1 MELTDISVVR
11 SLMEKHGLR
20 FQKKFGQNF
29 LINRSVPE
37 RIAEASGAG
46 GEDGVLEIG
55 PGIGTLTKE
64 LCKRAKKVVSLEID
78 EGLIPVLGETLGEY
92 DNFKVICEDVMK
104 ADLELIVKT
113 EFAGCERVRVAAN
126 LPYYITTPVIMRL
139 LESGIKFES
148 LTFLIQKEVADRLC
162 AAPGTPEYGSV
173 TVAVDYYCD
182 MEKKFNVPP
191 GCFMPAPKVTSTVI
205 TLFPRKIRK
214 YAPKDEKTFFKTVAG
229 AFGMRRKTLVNA
241 LSAAFAVPKETVT
254 RSLEECG
261 TDPGVRGERLST
273 SDFVALS
280 DALGNNIE
288 K

>member
-29 LINRSVPE
+29 LIDRSVPE
-37 RIAEASGAG
+37 RIAEASGTG
-46 GEDGVLEIG
+46 GGDGVLEIG

-104 ADLELIVKT
+104 ADLEGVIKT
-113 EFAGCERVRVAAN
+113 GFEGCERVRVAAN

-139 LESGIKFES
+139 LESGNAFES

-162 AAPGTPEYGSV
+162 AAPGTPEYGAV

-182 MEKKFNVPP
+182 RKKQFNVPP

-205 TLFPRKIRK
+205 TLVPRKILK
-214 YAPKDEKTFFKTVAG
+214 YAPRDEKLFFKTVAG

-241 LSAAFAVPKETVT
+241 LSSAFSCPKETVT
-254 RSLEECG
+254 RSLERCG
-261 TDPGVRGERLST
+261 IDTGVRGERLST

-280 DALGNNIE
+280 DALGIIIE